1 METTKKNALKALFIW
16 PLAIGILFAALT
28 AAAFFVDTK
37 AGFAALILTALYLV
51 LLLAFYLVLRKR
63 IVRKLSEFGSAYSQV
78 QNRMLRR
85 ILIPF
90 ALTDSKGN
98 VYWANDAFRS
108 EFNIKKNQETA
119 MQAIFPDLKFL
130 EGNDFHLER
139 EGKFYRVDK
148 TDLTSDVSTPEDLK
162 TDPSKSLFMVYV
174 KDETDA
180 VVSKRTL
187 EDERAVLALVYL
199 DNYDEIMD
207 GVEYEQQSILAALL
221 ERKLSKYV
229 ANYKSVI
236 RKMEKDRYFFVAPH
250 KAIVQMEADKFPILD
265 DIKTVNVGGQQ
276 NTVTV
281 SMGIGMGGETFA
293 QNYAYAENAIDMAL
307 GRGGDQV
314 VFKNGEEVRYFGGK
328 TRSTER
334 NTRVKARM
342 KANALRE
349 IIEAKESIL
358 IMGHPI
364 SDLDCLGAAMGIYSV
379 ANYSGKKANIV
390 LDQVTSTVEVVADS
404 FRKNSDYPSDLFVTP
419 QQAIDIC
426 AKDTLIVVVDTNRPS
441 YTVCPELLNMTDQ
454 VVVMDHHRQ
463 GKEYIEN
470 ALLSYVEPY
479 ASSASEMVAEVV
491 QYYADNLRLKP
502 AEADAVYAGIV
513 MDTGNFESKAGVRT
527 FEAAAY
533 LRRCGADVT
542 RVRKLFRDTREDYRL
557 RTEIL
562 SKAQVYKEH
571 FIIGICP
578 KDSDNPDLTVIA
590 AQAANEL
597 LRIRGVKASFV
608 FTEYDKKILFSARSI
623 DEMNVQVVC
632 EKLGGGG
639 HMSIAGAQ
647 FTDCTVEEAVERLKA
662 VLEEE

>member
-1 METTKKNALKALFIW
+1 MAETKLPQQTTPDQKKRDGIAYTLYLF
-16 PLAIGILFAALT
+16 
-28 AAAFFVDTK
+28 
-37 AGFAALILTALYLV
+37 YLV

-180 VVSKRTL
+180 VVSKRTI

-349 IIEAKESIL
+349 IIEAKESVL

-463 GKEYIEN
+463 DKEYIEN

-608 FTEYDKKILFSARSI
+608 FTEYDKKIFLSARSI

>member
-1 METTKKNALKALFIW
+1 METTKKNALNALFIW
-16 PLAIGILFAALT
+16 PLAIGVLFAALT

-37 AGFAALILTALYLV
+37 AGFAALILTALYF
-51 LLLAFYLVLRKR
+51 LLFLILYLVFRKR
-63 IVRKLSEFGSAYSQV
+63 IVRKLSEFGAAYSQV
-78 QNRMLRR
+78 QNRMLRK

-90 ALTDSKGN
+90 ALTDSQGSI
-98 VYWANDAFRS
+98 YWANEAFRN
-108 EFNIKKNQETA
+108 EFGLKKNREAALQQVFPEIKYGEET
-119 MQAIFPDLKFL
+119 
-130 EGNDFHLER
+130 DFHV
-139 EGKFYRVDK
+139 GKDGKYYRVDM
-148 TDLTSDVSTPEDLK
+148 TDITSDEKTPDGLK

-180 VVSKRTL
+180 VVSTRTL
-187 EDERAVLALVYL
+187 EEERAVLALVYL

-221 ERKLSKYV
+221 ERKLSKYI

-250 KAIVQMEADKFPILD
+250 KAVVQMEEDKFPILD

-276 NTVTV
+276 TPVTV

-314 VFKNGEEVRYFGGK
+314 VFKNGDEVRYYGGK

-349 IIEAKESIL
+349 IIEAKENVL

-364 SDLDCLGAAMGIYSV
+364 SDLDCLGAAMGIYAV
-379 ANYSGKKANIV
+379 VNYSEQKAHIV
-390 LDQVTSTVEVVADS
+390 LDQVTSTVEIVADS
-404 FRKNSDYPSDLFVTP
+404 FRKNSDYPSDLFITP

-426 AKDTLIVVVDTNRPS
+426 GRDTLVVVVDTNRPS

-491 QYYADNLRLKP
+491 QYY
-502 AEADAVYAGIV
+502 
-513 MDTGNFESKAGVRT
+513 
-527 FEAAAY
+527 
-533 LRRCGADVT
+533 
-542 RVRKLFRDTREDYRL
+542 
-557 RTEIL
+557 
-562 SKAQVYKEH
+562 
-571 FIIGICP
+571 
-578 KDSDNPDLTVIA
+578 
-590 AQAANEL
+590 
-597 LRIRGVKASFV
+597 
-608 FTEYDKKILFSARSI
+608 
-623 DEMNVQVVC
+623 
-632 EKLGGGG
+632 
-639 HMSIAGAQ
+639 
-647 FTDCTVEEAVERLKA
+647 
-662 VLEEE
+662 

>member
-349 IIEAKESIL
+349 IIEAKESVL

-608 FTEYDKKILFSARSI
+608 FTEYDKKIFLSARSI

>member
-28 AAAFFVDTK
+28 VAAFFVDTE

-51 LLLAFYLVLRKR
+51 LLLTFYLVLRKR

-98 VYWANDAFRS
+98 VYWANDAFKS
-108 EFNIKKNQETA
+108 EFGFKKNRETSVQE
-119 MQAIFPDLKFL
+119 IFPDLKFS
-130 EGNDFHLER
+130 EGCDFHLER

-148 TDLTSDVSTPEDLK
+148 TDLTSDANTPDDLK

-180 VVSKRTL
+180 VISRRTL

-229 ANYKSVI
+229 SNYKSVI

-265 DIKTVNVGGQQ
+265 DIKTVNVAGQQ

-349 IIEAKESIL
+349 IIEAKESVL

-364 SDLDCLGAAMGIYSV
+364 SDLDCLGAAMGIYAV
-379 ANYSGKKANIV
+379 ANYSGKKAHIV
-390 LDQVTSTVEVVADS
+390 LDQVTSTVEIVADS
-404 FRKNSDYPSDLFVTP
+404 FRKNSDYPSDLFITP

-426 AKDTLIVVVDTNRPS
+426 ANDTLVVVVDTNRPS
-441 YTVCPELLNMTDQ
+441 YTVCPELLHLTDQ

-533 LRRCGADVT
+533 LRRCGTDVT

-562 SKAQVYKEH
+562 SKAQVYNEH

-578 KDSDNPDLTVIA
+578 KEPDNPDLTVIA

-608 FTEYDKKILFSARSI
+608 FTEYDKKIFLSARSI

-647 FTDCTVEEAVERLKA
+647 FTDCTLEEAVERLKS

>member
-51 LLLAFYLVLRKR
+51 LLLVFYLVLRKR

-98 VYWANDAFRS
+98 VYWANEAFRS
-108 EFNIKKNQETA
+108 EFNIKKNQEIA
-119 MQAIFPDLKFL
+119 MQAIFPDMKFL

-162 TDPSKSLFMVYV
+162 TDSSKSLFMVYV

-349 IIEAKESIL
+349 IIEAKESVL

-390 LDQVTSTVEVVADS
+390 LDQVTSTVEVVTDS

-608 FTEYDKKILFSARSI
+608 FTEYDKKIFLSARSI